1 LVFKRRVLTLPFLMV
16 LLTAASS
23 PVSAKPSGKIDAE
36 LQKVL
41 EQSSPSEPIAI
52 IVIFQSK
59 PTEEQIDLLKTEHRM
74 NITYIY
80 EIIDGVAGRAPAEEI
95 PKIAE
100 YEWVREV
107 WLDRKVY
114 ATQDK
119 TVETSQLIDELQ
131 RENEELKQTVSNL
144 SREVAELQEHVQAQ
158 QDKISQLEAGLK
170 TYPLITFI
178 AGLALG
184 AASATLIVKTRRQ
197 IHT

>member
-23 PVSAKPSGKIDAE
+23 PASAKPSGKIDAE

-100 YEWVREV
+100 YEWVKEV

-144 SREVAELQEHVQAQ
+144 SREVAELQEQVQAQ
-158 QDKISQLEAGLK
+158 QDKIFQLETGLK

-184 AASATLIVKTRRQ
+184 AASATLMVKTRRR

>member
-1 LVFKRRVLTLPFLMV
+1 MV
-16 LLTAASS
+16 LLTAISS
-23 PVSAKPSGKIDAE
+23 PAFAKPSGKIDAE

-59 PTEEQIDLLKTEHRM
+59 PTEEQIDLLKTEHKM
-74 NITYIY
+74 NVTYIY

-100 YEWVREV
+100 YEWVKEV

-144 SREVAELQEHVQAQ
+144 SQKVAELQEQAQAQ
-158 QDKISQLEAGLK
+158 QNKIFQLETKLK

-178 AGLALG
+178 AGLTLG
-184 AASATLIVKTRRQ
+184 AVSVSLMVKTRRRV
-197 IHT
+197 HTQKT

>member
-1 LVFKRRVLTLPFLMV
+1 MV

-23 PVSAKPSGKIDAE
+23 PASAKPSGKIDAE

-100 YEWVREV
+100 YEWVKEV

-144 SREVAELQEHVQAQ
+144 SREVAELQEQVQAQ
-158 QDKISQLEAGLK
+158 QDKIFQLETGLK

-184 AASATLIVKTRRQ
+184 AASATLMVKTRRR